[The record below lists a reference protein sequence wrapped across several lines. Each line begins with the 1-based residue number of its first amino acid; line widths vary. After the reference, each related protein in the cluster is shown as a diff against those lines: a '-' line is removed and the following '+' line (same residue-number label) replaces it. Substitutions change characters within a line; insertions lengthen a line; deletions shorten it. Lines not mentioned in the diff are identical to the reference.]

1 MAERGVI
8 LMKEAKAK
16 TEESTFGS
24 FFGFAPSKAQ
34 KMEEAAELYKK
45 AGNSFKVSNNHRL
58 AGDAYLKASESYK
71 LSDGQQLETQNNL
84 VEAATCYRKAG
95 ESEQAIR
102 FFLECIDVYN
112 DQGKFGYAAKYER
125 EIADI
130 YEADGNKPQALQF
143 FERAVR
149 SFQNDNKPSKVT
161 ENKLKCA
168 VIYSEQ
174 NEFTRAANVFE
185 EVGSDSLSN
194 KLSSFSA
201 KGYFLQSLLCHFA
214 ANDSVAVRTKFD
226 LYSSK
231 DHSFGSSREGLF
243 VGKLLEAF
251 EVANADDF
259 ATACAEYDR
268 VTPLDP
274 WKTNILVTAKGHIEE
289 KEDDLS

>member
-1 MAERGVI
+1 MTERGTT

-34 KMEEAAELYKK
+34 KMEEAGELYKK
-45 AGNSFKVSNNHRL
+45 AGNAFKVSNNHKL
-58 AGDAYLKASESYK
+58 AGDAFLESSKCYK
-71 LSDGQQLETQNNL
+71 QGDGSNLEAINSL
-84 VEAATCYRKAG
+84 VEAGTCYRKAG
-95 ESEQAIR
+95 ENDQAIVI
-102 FFLECIDVYN
+102 FLQCVDSYN
-112 DQGKFGYAAKYER
+112 EQGKFGYAAKYER

-130 YEADGNKPQALQF
+130 YEADNNKPQALAF

-149 SFQNDNKPSKVT
+149 SYQNDNKPSKVT

-168 VIYSEQ
+168 VLYSEQ
-174 NEFTRAANVFE
+174 KEFTKAGNVFE
-185 EVGSDSLSN
+185 EVGTEALTN

-214 ANDSVAVRTKFD
+214 ANDSVAVHNKLELFKN
-226 LYSSK
+226 K
-231 DHSFGSSREGLF
+231 DFSFGSSREGAF
-243 VGKLLEAF
+243 VEKLLEAF
-251 EVANADDF
+251 ETQQADDF
-259 ATACAEYDR
+259 ATACAEFDR